1 MPLLPAGKENG
12 TVVNMAEY
20 RFSLTR
26 IFPYK
31 KRIVDYVIKR
41 GYTGQRKPAS
51 WHILLSV
58 GPNFFFLCA
67 SLQCLNKY
75 YEAEGS
81 MRLSFKAWEKSMKI
95 Y

>member
-1 MPLLPAGKENG
+1 MPLLPENG
-12 TVVNMAEY
+12 TAVNMAEY

-58 GPNFFFLCA
+58 GPNFFFVFLCNV
-67 SLQCLNKY
+67 SKNT
-75 YEAEGS
+75 
-81 MRLSFKAWEKSMKI
+81 MKLRAR
-95 Y
+95 

>member
-1 MPLLPAGKENG
+1 MPLLPENG
-12 TVVNMAEY
+12 TAVNMAEY

-41 GYTGQRKPAS
+41 EYTGQRKPAS

-58 GPNFFFLCA
+58 GPNFFFVLLCNV
-67 SLQCLNKY
+67 STNT
-75 YEAEGS
+75 
-81 MRLSFKAWEKSMKI
+81 MKLRAR
-95 Y
+95 

>member
-1 MPLLPAGKENG
+1 MPLLPAGKEND
-12 TVVNMAEY
+12 TAVNMAEY

-41 GYTGQRKPAS
+41 EYTGQRKPAS

-58 GPNFFFLCA
+58 GPNFFFCV
-67 SLQCLNKY
+67 SLQCLKKY
-75 YEAEGS
+75 YEVEGS
-81 MRLSFKAWEKSMKI
+81 MRLSFKDLEKGMKI

>member
-1 MPLLPAGKENG
+1 MPLLPAGKEND
-12 TVVNMAEY
+12 TAVNMAEY

-58 GPNFFFLCA
+58 GPNFFFVLLCNV
-67 SLQCLNKY
+67 STNT
-75 YEAEGS
+75 
-81 MRLSFKAWEKSMKI
+81 MKLRAR
-95 Y
+95 